1 MSGIRLGDVPD
12 ISSIW
17 SLAIELRDQ
26 SCYAGIKADKEKF
39 TRLVA
44 GMMNDKTSRVYVIV
58 DDQDKPQGFLL
69 GLVEE
74 LFWSRSRYGTDLAV
88 YVREGY
94 RHLVPRMYRQFI
106 AWAES
111 KPRVV
116 RIMFGLSSGIG
127 TEERTG
133 RMYNQLGL
141 TQVGGIFSK
150 EVAKCQG

>member
-12 ISSIW
+12 VSALW
-17 SLAIELRDQ
+17 DLAIELRDE
-26 SCYAGIKADKEKF
+26 SSYAGIKADREKF

-44 GMMNDKTSRVYVIV
+44 SMLSDKMCRVIV
-58 DDQDKPQGFLL
+58 VVDDDDKPQGFLL

-74 LFWSRSRYGTDLAV
+74 LFWSRSRYGTDLLV

-94 RHLVPRMYRQFI
+94 RHLAPRMFREFI
-106 AWAES
+106 QWAES

-133 RMYNQLGL
+133 KMYNQLGL
-141 TQVGGIFSK
+141 SSVGGIFSK
-150 EVAKCQG
+150 EVIKCPA